1 MSDYFPFLRKGM
13 FADCDGRNYV
23 FHAFAISSPGS
34 SCSLAARYSDD
45 MHCSTLSAGA
55 DFSEGV
61 IAKTSLQQPDVIFCH
76 QSLNPP
82 SPLKRW
88 RHLWTAP
95 NVPDTNW
102 PQTNRQIKTEIAIR
116 RRINK
121 PEPKNPM
128 LHLWNQIMMKICN
141 KESYYLVQI
150 LVNVLVRVDEYICK
164 EWYQR

>member
-61 IAKTSLQQPDVIFCH
+61 IAKTLLQHPDVILLLLVFFI
-76 QSLNPP
+76 SFRALLPVIFL
-82 SPLKRW
+82 LKK
-88 RHLWTAP
+88 
-95 NVPDTNW
+95 DSC
-102 PQTNRQIKTEIAIR
+102 
-116 RRINK
+116 RILPTFLRK
-121 PEPKNPM
+121 S
-128 LHLWNQIMMKICN
+128 Q
-141 KESYYLVQI
+141 
-150 LVNVLVRVDEYICK
+150 
-164 EWYQR
+164 